1 MSSQLE
7 NRTHCSS
14 LSKSNLSKLPAKRPH
29 RSGLAK
35 KKAIQ
40 CYYYKEFGHRKNTCP
55 RLLQRQQEERTVREA
70 TGSLQPQLIL
80 KIIDN
85 PNGNEIMQHI
95 PYAEVIKISGGPDP
109 VTKAILSSIDPSIQE
124 LEDTKVTAKA
134 YAIKYLTRLSSSDYL
149 DFVTDDRDA
158 NYLRFYVGK
167 SNTLQTD

>member
-134 YAIKYLTRLSSSDYL
+134 
-149 DFVTDDRDA
+149 
-158 NYLRFYVGK
+158 
-167 SNTLQTD
+167 LQVAYKKQTSFR